1 MALAYRYTH
10 EPKCIELFYDITD
23 YFIRRLPA
31 DHIPYWDLTFTDGD
45 EPRDSS
51 AAAVAA
57 CGILEMLP
65 FLPEEKAAYYRQIA
79 LELADALVQH
89 CAVTDPAVSNGLLLH
104 GVYAKNS
111 PYNPIPKDRGVDECN
126 TWGDYFYLELLTRLT
141 TRWNPYW

>member
-10 EPKCIELFYDITD
+10 EPECIELFYDITD
-23 YFIRRLPA
+23 YFIQRLPA
-31 DHIPYWDLTFTDGD
+31 DRIPYWDLTFIDGD

-65 FLPEEKAAYYRQIA
+65 FLPEEKAAYYRKIA

-89 CAVTDPAVSNGLLLH
+89 CAVSDLGAITS
-104 GVYAKNS
+104 
-111 PYNPIPKDRGVDECN
+111 I
-126 TWGDYFYLELLTRLT
+126 
-141 TRWNPYW
+141 WNC